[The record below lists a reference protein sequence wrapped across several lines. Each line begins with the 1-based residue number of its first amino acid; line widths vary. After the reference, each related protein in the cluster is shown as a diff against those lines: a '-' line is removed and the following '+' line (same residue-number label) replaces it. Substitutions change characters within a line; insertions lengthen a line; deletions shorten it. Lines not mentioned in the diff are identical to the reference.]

1 VFPDIVLVVRI
12 LKFILFSMT
21 KNVQKNKNPL
31 FYKGLVSDLRE
42 VAEVGIDIMVCFND
56 GHPPILSWKPKV
68 SKPSYKVIVAEPR
81 GNPLRVL

>member
-1 VFPDIVLVVRI
+1 LVVRI

-42 VAEVGIDIMVCFND
+42 VAEVGKTQ
-56 GHPPILSWKPKV
+56 LASLK
-68 SKPSYKVIVAEPR
+68 
-81 GNPLRVL
+81 